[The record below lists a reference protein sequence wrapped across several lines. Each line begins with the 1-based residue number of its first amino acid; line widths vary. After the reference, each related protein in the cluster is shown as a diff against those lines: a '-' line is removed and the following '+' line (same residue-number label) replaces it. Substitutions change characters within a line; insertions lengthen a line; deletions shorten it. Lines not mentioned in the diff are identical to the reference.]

1 MNIQPACMSMP
12 TGIRQ
17 SLNVW
22 LELPLKEGEVIKKKK
37 ADTFEKGGF
46 RGVPCY
52 ELSLMISRT
61 SIY

>member
-1 MNIQPACMSMP
+1 MSMP

-37 ADTFEKGGF
+37 GDTFEKGGF